1 MSTVKYTP
9 RGSTE
14 QTITLAEATP
24 AQQAQE
30 VIATRSP
37 GACKMVTTS
46 YGLDNNAAGLKDT
59 YFFYLKEGSQLL
71 TFKALLQNADTPAN
85 TALTATV
92 STELGNYLTRLEN
105 SVIPIQEYVT
115 NCVKDAVQ
123 FNAADYDAQVK
134 ATDESKSRL
143 DAITTP
149 EQHVSY
155 YDGWFPLFRP
165 MKESAL
171 FGLFAVSIFMLLIS
185 VLIFLKMK
193 GIEINIIMPQ
203 GSIDL
208 SWMTKYLSY
217 SVIGIGIGFAVAYIL
232 YKYYPSAI
240 GM

>member
-1 MSTVKYTP
+1 MSTVTYTP
-9 RGSTE
+9 SASGSNE
-14 QTITLAEATP
+14 QTIELTNPPTAPSQPTTCAT
-24 AQQAQE
+24 E
-30 VIATRSP
+30 VTDA
-37 GACKMVTTS
+37 KLLTS
-46 YGLDNNAAGLKDT
+46 AAALKTT
-59 YFFYLKEGSQLL
+59 YFPYIQSGNAFL
-71 TFKALLQNADTPAN
+71 TFKNELGTKDTPTN

-92 STELGNYLTRLEN
+92 STQLQTYLNELEN
-105 SVIPIQEYVT
+105 TVIPIQEYVT
-115 NCVKDAVQ
+115 NCVKDDVR

-134 ATDESKSRL
+134 ATDESKTRL

-171 FGLFAVSIFMLLIS
+171 FGLFAVSIFMLLLS

-217 SVIGIGIGFAVAYIL
+217 SGIGIAIGFAVAYIL

>member
-1 MSTVKYTP
+1 MSTVTYTP
-9 RGSTE
+9 SGSTTV
-14 QTITLAEATP
+14 QTIELTNPPTAPSQPISCAT
-24 AQQAQE
+24 E
-30 VIATRSP
+30 VTDAKLR
-37 GACKMVTTS
+37 TS
-46 YGLDNNAAGLKDT
+46 AAALKTT
-59 YFFYLKEGSQLL
+59 YFPYIQSGNAFLNFKNEL
-71 TFKALLQNADTPAN
+71 TTADTPTN
-85 TALTATV
+85 TGLTATV
-92 STELGNYLTRLEN
+92 SEPLQTYLNELEN
-105 SVIPIQEYVT
+105 TVIPIQEYVT
-115 NCVKDAVQ
+115 NCVKDDVR

-134 ATDESKSRL
+134 ATDESKTRL

-171 FGLFAVSIFMLLIS
+171 FGLFAVSIFMLLLS
-185 VLIFLKMK
+185 VLIFLRMK

-208 SWMTKYLSY
+208 SWMTTYIPY
-217 SVIGIGIGFAVAYIL
+217 GGIGIGIGFAVAYIL

>member
-1 MSTVKYTP
+1 MSTVTYTP
-9 RGSTE
+9 SAAGSTL
-14 QTITLAEATP
+14 QTKTLTSTP
-24 AQQAQE
+24 AAPTQPTSCAN
-30 VIATRSP
+30 V
-37 GACKMVTTS
+37 VTADNLLTS
-46 YGLDNNAAGLKDT
+46 AAALKTT
-59 YFFYLKEGSQLL
+59 YFPYIQSGNAFL
-71 TFKALLQNADTPAN
+71 TFKNELATADTPAN
-85 TALTATV
+85 TALTATL
-92 STELGNYLTRLEN
+92 SEPLQTYLTRLEN
-105 SVIPIQEYVT
+105 TVIPIQEYVT
-115 NCVKDAVQ
+115 NCVKDDVR

-171 FGLFAVSIFMLLIS
+171 FGLFAVSIFMLLLS

-217 SVIGIGIGFAVAYIL
+217 SGIGIAIGFAVAYIL

>member
-1 MSTVKYTP
+1 MSTVTYTP
-9 RGSTE
+9 SASGSILQTKTFTNPPAPPTQPISCANVVTAAKLASSAAALKTE
-14 QTITLAEATP
+14 
-24 AQQAQE
+24 
-30 VIATRSP
+30 
-37 GACKMVTTS
+37 
-46 YGLDNNAAGLKDT
+46 
-59 YFFYLKEGSQLL
+59 YFFYIQAGNANTFL
-71 TFKALLQNADTPAN
+71 TFKNDLDTADTDAT

-92 STELGNYLTRLEN
+92 SATLQDYLTNLEN
-105 SVIPIQEYVT
+105 KVIPIQEYVT
-115 NCVKDAVQ
+115 NCVKDDVR

-171 FGLFAVSIFMLLIS
+171 FGLFAVSIFMLLLS

>member
-1 MSTVKYTP
+1 MSTVTYT
-9 RGSTE
+9 GSVTANPLFSP
-14 QTITLAEATP
+14 ITLATLPDTP
-24 AQQAQE
+24 TQPTSCA
-30 VIATRSP
+30 V
-37 GACKMVTTS
+37 VTTS
-46 YGLDNNAAGLKDT
+46 ANLQTSAAAIKST
-59 YFFYLKEGSQLL
+59 YFKDIILSSNLL
-71 TFKALLQNADTPAN
+71 NFQ
-85 TALTATV
+85 TALTTADTATNTGFEV
-92 STELGNYLTRLEN
+92 TLSNALVIELNKLEN
-105 SVIPIQEYVT
+105 TIIPIQQYVA
-115 NCVKDAVQ
+115 NCVDDYYE
-123 FNAADYDAQVK
+123 FNPSDYEKQVK

-171 FGLFAVSIFMLLIS
+171 FGLFAVSIFMLLLS
-185 VLIFLKMK
+185 VLIFLRMR

-208 SWMTKYLSY
+208 SWMTKYIPY
-217 SVIGIGIGFAVAYIL
+217 SGIGIGIGFAVAYIL